1 MLMSPVA
8 PTQARAVHTKIRKLA
23 DDEVVTEVHRLAAGT

>member
-8 PTQARAVHTKIRKLA
+8 PRRARAVYAKVTKLA
-23 DDEVVTEVHRLAAGT
+23 DDEVVTEVHCLAAST

>member
-1 MLMSPVA
+1 MLISPVA
-8 PTQARAVHTKIRKLA
+8 PRRAHAVRAEIKTLA